1 MGELTWPQRGRLWLR
16 LGIRL
21 VLFLLV
27 LLLLARFGPFLLSVL
42 MPFLLAAGVAWL
54 LNPAVG
60 WLHKKLGWPRKLLSL
75 LLILLAFAAI
85 FGLLWALIASL
96 VSEVAALAGNWTSL
110 VAALEGTATAAG
122 EAFSRL
128 LDLLPPTVRDTAD
141 ALTARLFEWLETVIP
156 RVLGMA
162 VDYAANMAKGLPSFA
177 VAAVAFLMA
186 SYFITADYP
195 SLRARVANRLPQGPR
210 FFFVQV
216 KRAVSAGFGGYLKA
230 EIIISIGVFF
240 ILLGGFLLIHQDY
253 AILLALGLAV
263 LDFIPILG
271 SGTVMVPWAVVDL
284 FMGDFR
290 HAVGLGVV
298 WGLVALFRRLAEPK
312 ILGDQTGLSPIL
324 SLVSIYV
331 GMRLGGVAGMILAP
345 VLCLVVLNITE
356 AGVFE
361 NIFAD
366 LRLAAQDIAAILAPE
381 HNSKNS

>member
-27 LLLLARFGPFLLSVL
+27 LFLLARFGPFLLSL
-42 MPFLLAAGVAWL
+42 FMPFLLAAGVAWL

-60 WLHKKLGWPRKLLSL
+60 WLYKKLKWPRKFLSL

-85 FGLLWALIASL
+85 FGLVWALVASL
-96 VSEVAALAGNWTSL
+96 AGEVVSLAGNWNAL
-110 VAALEGTATAAG
+110 VTALEGTVNAAG
-122 EAFSRL
+122 DAFSRF
-128 LDLLPPTVRDTAD
+128 LDLLPPAVRETAD
-141 ALTARLFEWLETVIP
+141 ALTARLFAWLETAIP
-156 RVLGMA
+156 QVLGMA
-162 VDYAANMAKGLPSFA
+162 VDYAANMAKGLPSFT

-195 SLRARVANRLPQGPR
+195 QLRARAAGRLPQGSR
-210 FFFVQV
+210 VFFAQV

-240 ILLGGFLLIHQDY
+240 ILLGGFLLVRQEY

-298 WGLVALFRRLAEPK
+298 WGVVALFRRLAEPK

-324 SLVSIYV
+324 SLVSIYA
-331 GMRLGGVAGMILAP
+331 GMRLGGVGGMILAP
-345 VLCLVVLNITE
+345 VLCLVALNITE
-356 AGVFE
+356 AGVFD

-366 LRLAAQDIAAILAPE
+366 LKTAGQDISAILAPDN
-381 HNSKNS
+381 NSKNS

>member
-21 VLFLLV
+21 FLFLLLLFLLV
-27 LLLLARFGPFLLSVL
+27 RFGPFLLSLL
-42 MPFLLAAGVAWL
+42 MPFLLAAGVAWM

-60 WLHKKLGWPRKLLSL
+60 WLYKKLKWPRKLLSL
-75 LLILLAFAAI
+75 LLILLAFAAL
-85 FGLLWALIASL
+85 FGLVWALVASL
-96 VSEVAALAGNWTSL
+96 AGEVASLAGNWTVL
-110 VAALEGTATAAG
+110 VATLEGTVNAAG
-122 EAFSRL
+122 DAFSRF
-128 LDLLPPTVRDTAD
+128 LDLLPPTVQDTAD
-141 ALTARLFEWLETVIP
+141 TLTAQLFAWLETVIP
-156 RVLGMA
+156 RVLSMA

-195 SLRARVANRLPQGPR
+195 LLRARAAGRLPQGPR
-210 FFFVQV
+210 VFFAQV

-230 EIIISIGVFF
+230 EVIISVGVFF
-240 ILLGGFLLIHQDY
+240 ILLGGFLLVRQEY

-298 WGLVALFRRLAEPK
+298 WGVVALFRRLAEPK
-312 ILGDQTGLSPIL
+312 ILGDQTGLSPVL

-331 GMRLGGVAGMILAP
+331 GMRLGGVGGMILAP
-345 VLCLVVLNITE
+345 VLCLVALNITE
-356 AGVFE
+356 AGVFD

-366 LRLAAQDIAAILAPE
+366 LKMAAQDIAAILAPDD
-381 HNSKNS
+381 NSKNS

>member
-21 VLFLLV
+21 VLFLLALF
-27 LLLLARFGPFLLSVL
+27 LLVRFGPFLLSL
-42 MPFLLAAGVAWL
+42 FMPFLLAAGVAWL
-54 LNPAVG
+54 LNPVVG
-60 WLHKKLGWPRKLLSL
+60 WLYKKLKWPRKFLSL

-85 FGLLWALIASL
+85 FGLVWALVASL
-96 VSEVAALAGNWTSL
+96 AGEVASLAGNWNAL
-110 VAALEGTATAAG
+110 VAALEGAVNAAG
-122 EAFSRL
+122 DAFSRF
-128 LDLLPPTVRDTAD
+128 LDLLPPAVRDTAD
-141 ALTARLFEWLETVIP
+141 ALTARLFAWLETVIP
-156 RVLGMA
+156 QVLGMA
-162 VDYAANMAKGLPSFA
+162 VDYAANMAKGLPSFT

-195 SLRARVANRLPQGPR
+195 QLRARAAGRLPQGPR
-210 FFFVQV
+210 VFFAQV

-240 ILLGGFLLIHQDY
+240 ILLGGFLLVRQEY

-271 SGTVMVPWAVVDL
+271 SGTVMVPWAVIDL

-298 WGLVALFRRLAEPK
+298 WGVVALFRRLAEPK

-324 SLVSIYV
+324 SLVSIYA
-331 GMRLGGVAGMILAP
+331 GMRLGGVGGMILAP
-345 VLCLVVLNITE
+345 VLCLVALNITE
-356 AGVFE
+356 AGVFD

-366 LRLAAQDIAAILAPE
+366 LKMAALDISAILAPDN
-381 HNSKNS
+381 NSKNS